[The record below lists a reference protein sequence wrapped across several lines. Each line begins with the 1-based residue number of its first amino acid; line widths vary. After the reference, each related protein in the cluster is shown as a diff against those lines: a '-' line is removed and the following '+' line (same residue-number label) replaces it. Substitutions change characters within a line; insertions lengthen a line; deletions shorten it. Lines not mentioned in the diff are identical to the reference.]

1 MPHVLG
7 KTQTIAAG
15 RLCLIERPISGFD
28 EIEPAPGRRGH
39 QGDAEARGH
48 VERRAIVEREGPGEE
63 VLVAINKEYA
73 DFDAAVV
80 DGDEVAFFPPITGG

>member
-1 MPHVLG
+1 MSVNARFFASL
-7 KTQTIAAG
+7 K
-15 RLCLIERPISGFD
+15 ERVGYGSVSVD
-28 EIEPAPGRRGH
+28 V
-39 QGDAEARGH
+39 AEASCVRDVWYAVTG
-48 VERRAIVEREGPGEE
+48 EGPGEE

>member
-1 MPHVLG
+1 MSVNARFFASL
-7 KTQTIAAG
+7 K
-15 RLCLIERPISGFD
+15 ERV
-28 EIEPAPGRRGH
+28 GH
-39 QGDAEARGH
+39 GSVFVDVAEASCVRDVWYAVTG
-48 VERRAIVEREGPGEE
+48 EGPGEE

>member
-1 MPHVLG
+1 MSVNARFFASL
-7 KTQTIAAG
+7 K
-15 RLCLIERPISGFD
+15 ERV
-28 EIEPAPGRRGH
+28 GH
-39 QGDAEARGH
+39 GSVSVDLAEASCVRDVWYAVTG
-48 VERRAIVEREGPGEE
+48 EGPGEE

>member
-1 MPHVLG
+1 MSVNARFFASL
-7 KTQTIAAG
+7 K
-15 RLCLIERPISGFD
+15 ERV
-28 EIEPAPGRRGH
+28 GH
-39 QGDAEARGH
+39 GSVAVDVAEASCVRDVWYAVTG
-48 VERRAIVEREGPGEE
+48 EGPGEE

>member
-1 MPHVLG
+1 MSVNARFFASLKERVGH
-7 KTQTIAAG
+7 G
-15 RLCLIERPISGFD
+15 RLSVDVD
-28 EIEPAPGRRGH
+28 EASCVRDVWYAVTGEEP
-39 QGDAEARGH
+39 EA
-48 VERRAIVEREGPGEE
+48 E

>member
-1 MPHVLG
+1 MSVNARFFASL
-7 KTQTIAAG
+7 K
-15 RLCLIERPISGFD
+15 ERV
-28 EIEPAPGRRGH
+28 GH
-39 QGDAEARGH
+39 GSVSVDVAKASCVRDVWYAVTGE
-48 VERRAIVEREGPGEE
+48 EPGEE